1 MKNSDLTPMSKPS
14 DKLSQNGQTY
24 WRSLDQLADTPE
36 FQEWAQR
43 EFPAGA
49 SEMNDPFTRRRF
61 VQLMSAS
68 FLLAGFGLT
77 GCRRPESRILPF
89 TKQPENYVHGEPD
102 YFATSIPGKTTST
115 PALVKSVDGR
125 PIKIEVNSD
134 HPSGLSG
141 TDAFG
146 QASILDLYDPDRSF
160 RFTSKGAGT
169 DRDTV
174 MDKLE
179 AASKKFK
186 SNQGAGLS
194 ILLESSAAPTRD
206 RLLAAIKKGMPQA
219 NICIYDPVSVS
230 AAVDG
235 AEVAFGSRLAPRYH
249 LANAKL
255 IVSLDNDF
263 LGLEEDAPR
272 MIREYA
278 QSRKIFSPEDSISR
292 LYQVES
298 TFSLTGANADHR
310 LRASSAGVIQV
321 AIDLAEKIL
330 AAQTGSGAAGLKSA
344 LAKVKAENSTKEGLW
359 KSNSEWISHCAE
371 DILSRQKGEVVIL
384 AGARQ
389 SAAVHALTHALN
401 HLLGADQ
408 KLVTYRSVE
417 NHSAQ
422 GIDQL
427 VSDLNQGAVD
437 TLVILGGNPAYNAP
451 ADLKWSQAQAQAKS
465 TFRLGYYLD
474 ETTKISTWGI
484 PQAHYLESWG
494 DTSTSDGVWTPV
506 QPLIEPLLGGVTE
519 IEVLARLAGL
529 DESDP
534 YSLVRDTFAAATG
547 DIEFEEAWKQAL
559 HDGYLEG
566 SASAVETD
574 LQPDFQAVAKSIQ
587 SSEFPASP
595 LSSDNLE
602 VVFTRD
608 YSVDD
613 GRYNNNGW
621 LQECPDPVSKVT
633 WDNVISVSPKLSKK
647 LGLKNEQVVEITVDG
662 RTVSGPAWIQPG
674 LADFSVV
681 LPLGY
686 GRELTGRVGEGTG
699 FNAYSVRP
707 SKSPDFVSGAK
718 LKVTRDSYEL
728 ATTQEHGSMEEG
740 GSFMQGRAIIREA
753 NLDQY
758 QEHPDFAS
766 KMGMEAHA
774 KNEGSLYE
782 NPLDNPKY
790 RGLHQ
795 WGMVIDLQSCIGCT
809 ACLVACQSENN
820 IPIVGKAQVR
830 RGREMHWIRND
841 RYYTGNLEDPQVA
854 NQPVACQHC
863 ETAPCESVCP
873 VNATVH
879 DADGLNVMAYNR
891 CVGTRYC
898 SNNCPYKVRRFNF
911 FDYNQRPLKELYW
924 GPLAEKGMPDLLQM
938 VKNPDVTVRMRGVME
953 KCTYCV
959 QRIQQAKIKQKTIA
973 KDSDDV
979 RVPDG
984 TFTSACAQACP
995 ADAITFGDTA
1005 DPESAVSKLKDH
1017 PRNYALLGYLL
1028 TKPRT
1033 TYLANVRNM
1042 NSKMDGAGLPASFKE
1057 YEEKNG
1063 DPFAHHGDDHSDH
1076 AGTSQ
1081 HHSDTEKKG
1090 AH

>member
-1 MKNSDLTPMSKPS
+1 MKNSDLNPMPKPS
-14 DKLSQNGQTY
+14 NNSSQSGPTY

-89 TKQPENYVHGEPD
+89 SKHPEDYIHGEPD
-102 YFATSIPGKTTST
+102 YYATSIPGKTGST
-115 PALVKSVDGR
+115 PVLVKSVDGR
-125 PIKIEVNSD
+125 PVKIEVNPD
-134 HPSGLSG
+134 HPAGISG

-146 QASILDLYDPDRSF
+146 QSSILDLYDPDRAF

-169 DRDTV
+169 DRATV
-174 MDKLE
+174 MDKLS
-179 AASKKFK
+179 AASKKFNA
-186 SNQGAGLS
+186 NQGSGLF
-194 ILLESSAAPTRD
+194 ILMESSAAPTRD
-206 RLLAAIKKGMPQA
+206 RLVKSIQSKMPKA
-219 NICIYDPVSVS
+219 KICVFD
-230 AAVDG
+230 AVDTGSSAQG
-235 AEVAFGSRLAPRYH
+235 AEIAFGSRLAANYH
-249 LANAKL
+249 LQSARV

-263 LGLEEDAPR
+263 LGMEEDAPR
-272 MIREYA
+272 MIRGFA
-278 QSRKIFSPEDSISR
+278 KSKKAASPDDPVSR

-298 TFSLTGANADHR
+298 VFSLTGANADHR
-310 LRASSAGVIQV
+310 LRAASSGVIQV

-330 AAQTGSGAAGLKSA
+330 AAKSGAGVTGLASA
-344 LAKVKAENSTKEGLW
+344 LSRVKAAHSGKDGLW
-359 KSNSEWISHCAE
+359 KSSSEWVSACAE
-371 DILSRQKGEVVIL
+371 DILSREAGEVVL
-384 AGARQ
+384 MAGSRQ
-389 SAAVHALTHALN
+389 PAEVHALVHALN
-401 HLLGADQ
+401 HLLGAD
-408 KLVTYRSVE
+408 KGLVTYRSVE
-417 NHSAQ
+417 NLANQS
-422 GIDQL
+422 ISEL
-427 VSDLNQGAVD
+427 VSDLNHGSVD
-437 TLVILGGNPAYNAP
+437 TLVILGGNPAYNVA
-451 ADLKWSQAQAQAKS
+451 ADLEWSKAQSKAGTS
-465 TFRLGYYLD
+465 IRLGYYPD

-484 PQAHYLESWG
+484 PQAHYLESWS
-494 DTSTSDGVWTPV
+494 DTTTADGVWTPV

-519 IEVLARLAGL
+519 IEVLARLIGSS
-529 DESDP
+529 ETDP
-534 YSLVRDTFAAATG
+534 YTLVKETFSSATG
-547 DIEFEEAWKQAL
+547 ELEIEESWKKAL

-566 SASAVETD
+566 SASAVETE
-574 LQPDFQAVAKSIQ
+574 LQPDFKAVANAVESAD
-587 SSEFPASP
+587 FPTNP

-602 VVFTRD
+602 VVFARD

-621 LQECPDPVSKVT
+621 LQECPDPISKVT
-633 WDNVISVSPKLSKK
+633 WDNVVSVSPRLSRE
-647 LGLKNEQVVEITVDG
+647 LNLKNEQVVEITVG
-662 RTVSGPAWIQPG
+662 GSTVSGPVWIQPG
-674 LADFSVV
+674 LADFSIV

-699 FNAYSVRP
+699 YNAYTVRP
-707 SKSPDFVSGAK
+707 SKSPNFAVGAK
-718 LKVTRDSYEL
+718 LKATRQTYEL

-766 KMGMEAHA
+766 RMGMEAHA

-809 ACLVACQSENN
+809 ACMVACQSENN

-841 RYYTGNLEDPQVA
+841 RYYTGDIEDPQVA

-879 DADGLNVMAYNR
+879 DEEGLNVMAYNR

-911 FDYNQRPLKELYW
+911 FDYNQRPLDKLYW

-959 QRIQQAKIKQKTIA
+959 QRIEQAKIKQKSIA
-973 KDSDDV
+973 KDSDNI

-1005 DPESAVSKLKDH
+1005 DPESEVSKLKEH

-1033 TYLANVRNM
+1033 TYLASVRNM
-1042 NSKMDGAGLPASFKE
+1042 NSNMPGAAKPASFKE

-1076 AGTSQ
+1076 SES
-1081 HHSDTEKKG
+1081 HSDTEKKG